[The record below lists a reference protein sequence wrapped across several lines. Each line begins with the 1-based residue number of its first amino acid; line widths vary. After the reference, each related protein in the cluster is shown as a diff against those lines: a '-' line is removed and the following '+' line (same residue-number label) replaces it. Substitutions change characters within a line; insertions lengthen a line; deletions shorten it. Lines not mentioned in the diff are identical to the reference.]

1 MHKWNA
7 DSLILVI
14 YRYIS
19 WKYVII
25 LFPKHM
31 VIDFLN
37 NGPSTYDSYE
47 EIFNEYYVKIFQ
59 ELNLDGEFI
68 TDVTIVDNKTI
79 HKINREYR
87 NVDRPTDVISFAFLD
102 DEREKEL
109 KGGPVNL
116 GQIIISFEKAEEQA
130 KEYNHSLK
138 REMVFLF
145 VHGMLHLLGYDH
157 MNEEDEKVMFGLQ
170 DKILGG
176 LK

>member
-1 MHKWNA
+1 
-7 DSLILVI
+7 
-14 YRYIS
+14 
-19 WKYVII
+19 
-25 LFPKHM
+25 M
-31 VIDFLN
+31 VVDFLN
-37 NGPSTYDSYE
+37 QGPSSYDRFE
-47 EIFNEYYVKIFQ
+47 EMFNEYYVKIFD
-59 ELNLDGEFI
+59 ELKLKGEYI

-79 HKINREYR
+79 HEINREYR
-87 NVDRPTDVISFAFLD
+87 KVDRPTDVISFAFLD
-102 DEREKEL
+102 DESEREL

-130 KEYNHSLK
+130 KEYGHSLN

-157 MNEEDEKVMFGLQ
+157 MNEEEEKVMFGLQ

>member
-1 MHKWNA
+1 
-7 DSLILVI
+7 
-14 YRYIS
+14 
-19 WKYVII
+19 
-25 LFPKHM
+25 M

-37 NGPSTYDSYE
+37 QGPVAFDEYE
-47 EIFNEYYVKIFQ
+47 DIFNDFYSKIFK
-59 ELNLDGEFI
+59 ELNLKGEFI

-102 DEREKEL
+102 EKSEREL
-109 KGGPVNL
+109 KGGPTNL
-116 GQIIISFEKAEEQA
+116 GQIIISYEKAIEQA
-130 KEYNHSLK
+130 KEYEHSLR

-157 MNEEDEKVMFGLQ
+157 MNEDDEKIMFGLQ
-170 DKILGG
+170 NKILGG

>member
-1 MHKWNA
+1 MHKVRG
-7 DSLILVI
+7 DSSIHVI
-14 YRYIS
+14 YRYIPR
-19 WKYVII
+19 KYDII

-37 NGPSTYDSYE
+37 KGPAVYDKFE
-47 EIFNEYYVKIFQ
+47 KMFNEYYVKIFD
-59 ELNLDGEFI
+59 ELKLKGEYI

-102 DEREKEL
+102 EKSEREL
-109 KGGPVNL
+109 KGGPINL

-130 KEYNHSLK
+130 KEYGHSLD

-145 VHGMLHLLGYDH
+145 VHGMLHLLGFDH
-157 MNEEDEKVMFGLQ
+157 MNEDEEKVMFELQ

-176 LK
+176 LC

>member
-1 MHKWNA
+1 
-7 DSLILVI
+7 
-14 YRYIS
+14 
-19 WKYVII
+19 
-25 LFPKHM
+25 M
-31 VIDFLN
+31 VIDFVN
-37 NGPSTYDSYE
+37 KGPASFDDYE
-47 EIFNEYYVKIFQ
+47 EIFNEYYVKIFK
-59 ELNLDGEFI
+59 ELKLKGEYF

-102 DEREKEL
+102 EESEKDL
-109 KGGPVNL
+109 KGGPISL

-130 KEYNHSLK
+130 KEYGHSLK

-157 MNEEDEKVMFGLQ
+157 MVKEDEEIMFNLQ

>member
-1 MHKWNA
+1 
-7 DSLILVI
+7 
-14 YRYIS
+14 
-19 WKYVII
+19 
-25 LFPKHM
+25 M
-31 VIDFLN
+31 VIDFVN
-37 NGPSTYDSYE
+37 KGPASFDDYE
-47 EIFNEYYVKIFQ
+47 EIFNDYYVKIFK
-59 ELNLDGEFI
+59 ELKLKGEYF

-102 DEREKEL
+102 EESEKDL
-109 KGGPVNL
+109 KGGPISL

-130 KEYNHSLK
+130 KEYGHSLK

-157 MNEEDEKVMFGLQ
+157 MVKEDEEIMFNLQ

>member
-1 MHKWNA
+1 ME
-7 DSLILVI
+7 
-14 YRYIS
+14 
-19 WKYVII
+19 
-25 LFPKHM
+25 
-31 VIDFLN
+31 IDFLN
-37 NGPSTYDSYE
+37 QGPKAYDEYE
-47 EIFNEYYVKIFQ
+47 DVFNEYYVKIFE
-59 ELNLDGEFI
+59 ELKLDGEYI
-68 TDVTIVDNKTI
+68 TDVTIVDNKKI

-102 DEREKEL
+102 EKSEREL

-130 KEYNHSLK
+130 KEYGHSLE

-157 MNEEDEKVMFGLQ
+157 MKEEDEKIMFGLQ

>member
-1 MHKWNA
+1 MLKWNV
-7 DSLILVI
+7 DSSILVI
-14 YRYIS
+14 YRYIR
-19 WKYVII
+19 WKYDII

-31 VIDFLN
+31 VVDFLN
-37 NGPSTYDSYE
+37 QGPSSYDSFE
-47 EIFNEYYVKIFQ
+47 EIFNEYYVKIFN
-59 ELNLDGEFI
+59 ELKLKGEFI
-68 TDVTIVDNKTI
+68 TDVTIVDNKSI

-102 DEREKEL
+102 EKSEREL

-116 GQIIISFEKAEEQA
+116 GQIIISYEKAEEQA
-130 KEYNHSLK
+130 KEYGHSLK

-145 VHGMLHLLGYDH
+145 VHAMLHLLGYDH
-157 MNEEDEKVMFGLQ
+157 MNEADEKVMFDLQ

>member
-1 MHKWNA
+1 
-7 DSLILVI
+7 
-14 YRYIS
+14 
-19 WKYVII
+19 
-25 LFPKHM
+25 M

-37 NGPSTYDSYE
+37 QGPASYDCYE
-47 EIFNEYYVKIFQ
+47 DLFNEYYVKIFA
-59 ELNLDGEFI
+59 ELALKGEYI
-68 TDVTIVDNKTI
+68 TDVTIVNNKTIHKINREFRNVDRPTDVTIVNNETI

-102 DEREKEL
+102 DKKEKEL
-109 KGGPVNL
+109 KGGPINL

-130 KEYNHSLK
+130 KEYGHSLK

-157 MNEEDEKVMFGLQ
+157 MNEADEKVMFELQ

>member
-1 MHKWNA
+1 
-7 DSLILVI
+7 
-14 YRYIS
+14 
-19 WKYVII
+19 
-25 LFPKHM
+25 M
-31 VIDFLN
+31 VIDFVN
-37 NGPSTYDSYE
+37 KGPASFDE
-47 EIFNEYYVKIFQ
+47 FEDIFNEYYVKIFN
-59 ELNLDGEFI
+59 ELKLKGEYF

-102 DEREKEL
+102 EQSEKDL
-109 KGGPVNL
+109 KGGPISL

-130 KEYNHSLK
+130 KEYGHSPK
-138 REMVFLF
+138 REMTFLF

-157 MNEEDEKVMFGLQ
+157 MKKEDEEIMFSLQ

>member
-1 MHKWNA
+1 ME
-7 DSLILVI
+7 
-14 YRYIS
+14 
-19 WKYVII
+19 
-25 LFPKHM
+25 
-31 VIDFLN
+31 IDFLN
-37 NGPSTYDSYE
+37 QGPKAYDEYE
-47 EIFNEYYVKIFQ
+47 DVFNDFYVKIFE
-59 ELNLDGEFI
+59 ELKLKDEYI
-68 TDVTIVDNKTI
+68 TDVTIVDNKKI
-79 HKINREYR
+79 HKINREFR

-102 DEREKEL
+102 DQKEREL

-130 KEYNHSLK
+130 KEYGHSLN

-157 MNEEDEKVMFGLQ
+157 MKEEDEKIMFALQ

>member
-1 MHKWNA
+1 
-7 DSLILVI
+7 
-14 YRYIS
+14 
-19 WKYVII
+19 
-25 LFPKHM
+25 M

-37 NGPSTYDSYE
+37 EGPSSYDSFE
-47 EIFNEYYVKIFQ
+47 EMFNFYYVKIFK
-59 ELNLDGEFI
+59 ELKLSGEYI

-102 DEREKEL
+102 VENEKNL
-109 KGGPVNL
+109 KGVPINL
-116 GQIIISFEKAEEQA
+116 GQIIISYEKAEEQA
-130 KEYNHSLK
+130 KEYEHSLK

-157 MNEEDEKVMFGLQ
+157 MNEEDEKIMFGLQ

>member
-1 MHKWNA
+1 MPKWNV
-7 DSLILVI
+7 DSSILVI
-14 YRYIS
+14 YRYIR
-19 WKYVII
+19 WKYDII

-31 VIDFLN
+31 VVYFLN
-37 NGPSTYDSYE
+37 QGPSSYDRFE
-47 EIFNEYYVKIFQ
+47 EIFNEYYVKIFD
-59 ELNLDGEFI
+59 ELKVKGEYI

-79 HKINREYR
+79 HEINREYR
-87 NVDRPTDVISFAFLD
+87 KVDRPTDVISFAFLD
-102 DEREKEL
+102 EESEREL

-130 KEYNHSLK
+130 KEYGHSLD

-157 MNEEDEKVMFGLQ
+157 MNEEEEKVMFGLQ